1 MANTLTFANQTIT
14 DANIFGGINFVVD
27 LNAEE
32 EFTIGNTASASVTF
46 ETDIQLPLYTK
57 DSTNGQFIW
66 EQDGVARG
74 RYYITEATKMAGRY
88 TITAYD
94 AMCLL
99 GANVSALGVVP
110 PATASVLANTIA
122 AYMGCTVSGTIKN
135 GSLSISEF
143 EDDLTIRGLLSY
155 IAEASGCSVKVDN
168 AGHLCFMYYADS
180 GITVSASEYIALEVA
195 DYTCAAIDNVT
206 IFNSEGEIQAT
217 AGSGSNSLYIGQN
230 PFLEEATNTH
240 ATAIYNAVKD
250 FIYAPLT
257 CDMFER
263 NGIEVGTIATFGGVP
278 TLVMH
283 IESNEGGTTVSSV
296 GSDARAGYNKDIITT
311 VNETRAIAVD
321 AQAAAASASSA
332 AIDAQSAASAAQS
345 QASSAASA
353 ASSAQSQA
361 AAAASS
367 ASAASSAASAAQT
380 SADNAGEY
388 AARALGNLASVQSVA
403 ETLAWITAHGTMTL
417 TQDVA
422 LDPSHVYFVVDAQGD
437 YIVGGTHYSVV
448 SEPSLDDIAT
458 YYELSIDESLNNYVA
473 THLAVDSEGLWIIPD
488 SGGNKVLIAT
498 GSGSTYTTAGT
509 YIVSGIT
516 VLASFT
522 ANGIQVGQTGESHL
536 EMDYHSMQLIDKEG
550 NTYFHVSDLRDRSG
564 KAEVVDTFIA
574 DGLTTEFH
582 LTAIADS
589 ESYTV
594 TINGVESTSGFVKY
608 GTGIVFDTEPAY
620 GTVIE
625 ATYSTV
631 NPVKAY
637 TLGTRGVGGIGVNSY
652 VEGITNVATGIG
664 AHAEGKGTTA
674 SYAYA
679 HAEGKETTSSR
690 IASHA
695 EGSLTVAS
703 GDSAH
708 AEGSGTQASGQVSHA
723 EGSSTTA
730 CARCSHSEG
739 ENTTA
744 GTSRSVGR
752 ASHAEGRLTEA
763 LKDYSHA
770 EGHRSIADG
779 ECSHAEGY
787 LSTTYGQASH
797 AEGYDTSTYAQA
809 AHAEG
814 LTTRAEGQA
823 SHAQNIGTEAVSTA
837 QTALGK
843 YNARDANNRYA
854 VIIGNGTS
862 DSARSNALAV
872 TWGGNV
878 EMALDT
884 TATSGTDYEIY
895 DALVDLGWTDVI
907 V

>member
-27 LNAEE
+27 LNIEE
-32 EFTIGNTASASVTF
+32 EFTIGNTASASVSF
-46 ETDIQLPLYTK
+46 DTDIQLPLYTK

-74 RYYITEATKMAGRY
+74 RYYITEVTKMAGRY

-110 PATASVLANTIA
+110 PATASVLANNIA

-155 IAEASGCSVKVDN
+155 IAEASGCSVKIDN
-168 AGHLCFMYYADS
+168 ADHLCFMYYADS

-240 ATAIYNAVKD
+240 ATNIYNSVKN
-250 FIYAPLT
+250 FVYAPLT
-257 CDMFER
+257 CEMFER

-283 IESNEGGTTVSSV
+283 IDSGEGGTTVSSV

-332 AIDAQSAASAAQS
+332 AIDAQNAASAAQS
-345 QASSAASA
+345 QASAAASA

-361 AAAASS
+361 SAAASS

-380 SADNAGEY
+380 SANRAQASADNAGEY

-417 TQDVA
+417 TTDTA
-422 LDPSHVYFVVDAQGD
+422 LDPSHVYFVRDTNGD
-437 YIVGGTHYSVV
+437 YTVGSYKYSVV
-448 SEPSLDDIAT
+448 SEPVLADIST
-458 YYELSIDESLNNYVA
+458 YYELGIDESLNNYVA

-498 GSGSTYTTAGT
+498 GGTGHTYETAGT
-509 YIVSGIT
+509 YIVSGST

-522 ANGIQVGQTGESHL
+522 ADGAQIGQDGDVHIIIDEDSF
-536 EMDYHSMQLIDKEG
+536 SMVDSNRTEFAHMGSPIGAQI
-550 NTYFHVSDLRDRSG
+550 T
-564 KAEVVDTFIA
+564 DTFIYSDTSVFTLSQTPSGA
-574 DGLTTEFH
+574 ITVKINGITTSSFSVSGTT
-582 LTAIADS
+582 L
-589 ESYTV
+589 TV
-594 TINGVESTSGFVKY
+594 TATLAEGDEVTAQYDTAAEIKYYTMGVRSGD
-608 GTGIVFDTEPAY
+608 TGEYSVAE
-620 GTVIE
+620 GNNVI
-625 ATYSTV
+625 ASGSYS
-631 NPVKAY
+631 
-637 TLGTRGVGGIGVNSY
+637 
-652 VEGITNVATGIG
+652 
-664 AHAEGKGTTA
+664 HAEGLDTA
-674 SYAYA
+674 ARGNCS
-679 HAEGKETTSSR
+679 HAEGCDTAASGEN
-690 IASHA
+690 SHA
-695 EGSLTVAS
+695 EGSATRAR
-703 GDSAH
+703 GDDSH
-708 AEGSGTQASGQVSHA
+708 AEGYYTYAIGSYSHAEGVGTNAIGRYSHA
-723 EGSSTTA
+723 EGSTTTA
-730 CARCSHSEG
+730 S
-739 ENTTA
+739 
-744 GTSRSVGR
+744 GR
-752 ASHAEGRLTEA
+752 NSHAEGSTTTASGNE
-763 LKDYSHA
+763 SHA
-770 EGHRSIADG
+770 GGCVTIAQRKSQTAIGEYNEADTQGADG
-779 ECSHAEGY
+779 
-787 LSTTYGQASH
+787 
-797 AEGYDTSTYAQA
+797 
-809 AHAEG
+809 
-814 LTTRAEGQA
+814 
-823 SHAQNIGTEAVSTA
+823 TER
-837 QTALGK
+837 GK
-843 YNARDANNRYA
+843 Y
-854 VIIGNGTS
+854 VFIIGNGTS

-872 TWGGNV
+872 KWDGNV

-884 TATSGTDYEIY
+884 SATSGTDKEIY
-895 DALVDLGWTDVI
+895 DALVSLGWDSDVI